1 MSNSIDESKEHWGNL
16 RGPAAV
22 YGRLLGIEMRL
33 DHMRDEVEETAHW
46 AEHPA
51 CPDISVQLNRIR
63 DLLDD
68 AEREVRQARERRL
81 HGS

>member
-33 DHMRDEVEETAHW
+33 DHMRDEVDETAHW
-46 AEHPA
+46 ADHPA
-51 CPDISVQLNRIR
+51 CPDITRQLKRIR
-63 DLLDD
+63 ELLDD
-68 AEREVRQARERRL
+68 TEREVRQAREGRL

>member
-1 MSNSIDESKEHWGNL
+1 VSNSIDESKEEWGNL

-33 DHMRDEVEETAHW
+33 DHMRDEVEETTHW

-51 CPDISVQLNRIR
+51 CPDITMQLKRIR

-68 AEREVRQARERRL
+68 AERQVRQARERRL